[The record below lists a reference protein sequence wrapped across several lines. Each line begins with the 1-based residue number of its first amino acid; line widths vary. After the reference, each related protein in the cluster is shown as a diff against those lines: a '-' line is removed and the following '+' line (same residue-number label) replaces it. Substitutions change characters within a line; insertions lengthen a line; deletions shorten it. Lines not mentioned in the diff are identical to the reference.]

1 MIDDSRKLSFGLKRD
16 TVERINSVFS
26 SHPGVQKVIIYGS
39 RAKGNYKNGSDIDLA
54 IIGESVDLTELLQ
67 IENEL
72 DDLLLPYK
80 IDLSLMNKIE
90 NNDLIEHINRVGLV
104 FYEAKSRH

>member
-1 MIDDSRKLSFGLKRD
+1 MNDDGRKISFGLKQD
-16 TVERINSVFS
+16 TVEKINSVFS

-39 RAKGNYKNGSDIDLA
+39 RAKGNYRPGSDIDLA
-54 IIGESVDLTELLQ
+54 VIGDAIDLSELLK

-72 DDLLLPYK
+72 DDLLLQYK

-90 NNDLIEHINRVGLV
+90 NNDLIEHINRVGLI
-104 FYEAKSRH
+104 FYEAKSLH